1 MTKKVKRGRPFKSK
15 NLKETTPH
23 KIEPTL
29 TEEEIVRNTV
39 IKAFAIDPEPIPE
52 TSKSNESKAR
62 LSIEKEYEMAT
73 TKIEKTKK
81 IEVEAI
87 RDVTDIPKEDKWF
100 YCPVCKDCFL
110 VNQRNSHKH

>member
-1 MTKKVKRGRPFKSK
+1 LKQYIFGNREVKMVKKVKKGRPSKSK

-52 TSKSNESKAR
+52 TSKSN
-62 LSIEKEYEMAT
+62 
-73 TKIEKTKK
+73 
-81 IEVEAI
+81 VEGAK
-87 RDVTDIPKEDKWF
+87 REDKWF

-110 VNQRNSHKH
+110 VNQRDSHKH

>member
-1 MTKKVKRGRPFKSK
+1 MTKKVKKGRPFKSK

-73 TKIEKTKK
+73 TK
-81 IEVEAI
+81 VEEAK
-87 RDVTDIPKEDKWF
+87 REDKWF

-110 VNQRNSHKH
+110 VNQRDSHKH

>member
-1 MTKKVKRGRPFKSK
+1 LKQYIFGNREVKMVKKVKKGRPFKSK

-39 IKAFAIDPEPIPE
+39 IKAFAIDPESIPE
-52 TSKSNESKAR
+52 TSKSK
-62 LSIEKEYEMAT
+62 
-73 TKIEKTKK
+73 
-81 IEVEAI
+81 VEGAK
-87 RDVTDIPKEDKWF
+87 REDKWF

-110 VNQRNSHKH
+110 VNQRDSHKH